1 MRDGRCYSAN
11 MRNRL
16 AVTAAVGVMATLAML
31 TLSPSAVVAQT
42 SETQTPQGT
51 ANLPLPSIGLPL
63 PSIGLPHPAMGLPP
77 VETRKTEPS
86 PRDRT
91 GDGRTNNGQAN
102 AGGTRD
108 GGRRGRQGRPIV
120 VYPPLIYVPP
130 AIAPAAA
137 GTSVGAPKPTV
148 SAASDGMG
156 RLVVDITPAATAQLY
171 VDGYYVGM
179 PADYPEGIEM
189 TAGPHTFE
197 VRVPGEEPVS
207 TSLQIAAGRAI
218 TYRTA
223 LDTAD
228 GKTAGRAVAR
238 TTSPAVAPPPAAT
251 PAASEP
257 VSRTPFYLIPGCYLG
272 NIPPDRDNV
281 PAGCDISQ
289 VRTIKP

>member
-16 AVTAAVGVMATLAML
+16 AVTAAVGMMATLAML
-31 TLSPSAVVAQT
+31 TLSPSGVVAQT

-51 ANLPLPSIGLPL
+51 ASLPLPSIGLPL

-86 PRDRT
+86 PVPRERA
-91 GDGRTNNGQAN
+91 GNGRTNDGQAN
-102 AGGTRD
+102 VGGTRD
-108 GGRRGRQGRPIV
+108 GGRRGRQGRPVV
-120 VYPPLIYVPP
+120 VYPPLVYVPP
-130 AIAPAAA
+130 TTAPAAT

-148 SAASDGMG
+148 AAESPAMG
-156 RLVVDITPAATAQLY
+156 RLVVDVTPAAAAQLY
-171 VDGYYVGM
+171 VDGYYVGT

-197 VRVPGEEPVS
+197 VRVPGAEPVS

-218 TYRTA
+218 TYRAA
-223 LDTAD
+223 LDAAER
-228 GKTAGRAVAR
+228 KTPAKGAAVP
-238 TTSPAVAPPPAAT
+238 TTPPAAAT
-251 PAASEP
+251 PVAADP

-272 NIPPDRDNV
+272 NIPPNRDNV

-289 VRTIKP
+289 VKTIKP

>member
-1 MRDGRCYSAN
+1 M
-11 MRNRL
+11 
-16 AVTAAVGVMATLAML
+16 MATLAML

-51 ANLPLPSIGLPL
+51 ASLPLPSIGLPL

-91 GDGRTNNGQAN
+91 GDGRTNDGRTNNGQAN

-108 GGRRGRQGRPIV
+108 GGRRGRQGRPVV

-130 AIAPAAA
+130 AVAPAAA

-148 SAASDGMG
+148 AAESAAMG
-156 RLVVDITPAATAQLY
+156 RLVVDITPAAAAQLY
-171 VDGYYVGM
+171 VDGYYVGT
-179 PADYPEGIEM
+179 PADYPEGMEM

-218 TYRTA
+218 TYRAA
-223 LDTAD
+223 LGAVDP
-228 GKTAGRAVAR
+228 KT
-238 TTSPAVAPPPAAT
+238 PAKVSAAPTPPPVAAT
-251 PAASEP
+251 PVAADP

-272 NIPPDRDNV
+272 NIPPNGDNV